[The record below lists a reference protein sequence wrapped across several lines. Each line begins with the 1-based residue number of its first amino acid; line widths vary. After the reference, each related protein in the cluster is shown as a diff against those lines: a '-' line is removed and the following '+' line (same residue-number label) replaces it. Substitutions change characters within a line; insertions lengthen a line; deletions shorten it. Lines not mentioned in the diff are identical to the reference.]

1 MPSKSNL
8 NEAATNKKGRAAKYQ
23 QHPSRVGYLTVGQT
37 ARILRISASTLRLWE
52 NVGLVSPA
60 RSSGKYRLYDADLLD
75 VLKRIKY
82 LRDVKKLSVPGIKQM
97 LGKVVIEAKPVQGA
111 GVQQAEVGPKLRRM
125 RQRLDLG
132 IVEAANK
139 ARISPGFLSAIEL
152 GKANPS
158 VATLQRLAATYNT
171 TVLEFFELP
180 HHARRLIPP
189 HERRTLTTESGV
201 CIELL
206 SIGTKMLECM
216 IFRVPPR
223 AGSDGSYSH
232 AGEEFIYMLEGEL
245 EIWLDE
251 LEGHT
256 LKPGD
261 SFWFESNLGHRW
273 FNPSDEEAVLIW
285 VNTPIT
291 F

>member
-1 MPSKSNL
+1 MRSSKADKPRS
-8 NEAATNKKGRAAKYQ
+8 
-23 QHPSRVGYLTVGQT
+23 SRIGFLTVGQT
-37 ARILRISASTLRLWE
+37 ARILGISASTLRLWE
-52 NVGLVSPA
+52 NVGLISPA
-60 RSSGKYRLYDADLLD
+60 RSAGKYRLYSSELLE

-97 LGKVVIEAKPVQGA
+97 LGKGVSKATPDPNGTGTAEIGA
-111 GVQQAEVGPKLRRM
+111 KLRQM

-139 ARISPGFLSAIEL
+139 AKISPGFLSAIEL
-152 GKANPS
+152 SKANPS

-171 TVLEFFELP
+171 TVLEFFDMP
-180 HHARRLIPP
+180 RHVRRLIRP
-189 HERRTLTTESGV
+189 EQRRTLQTESGV

-206 SIGTKMLECM
+206 SAGTKMLECM
-216 IFRVPPR
+216 IFRVPAK
-223 AGSDGSYSH
+223 AGSDGAYSH
-232 AGEEFIYMLEGEL
+232 VGEEFIYMLQGEL

-251 LEGHT
+251 WECHT
-256 LKPGD
+256 LLPGD

-273 FNPSDEEAVLIW
+273 FNPSQEEAVLIW
-285 VNTPIT
+285 VNTPLT

>member
-1 MPSKSNL
+1 MKQRAPKQG
-8 NEAATNKKGRAAKYQ
+8 EKPKG
-23 QHPSRVGYLTVGQT
+23 SRIGFLTVGQT
-37 ARILRISASTLRLWE
+37 ARILGISASTLRLWE
-52 NVGLVSPA
+52 NVGLISPA
-60 RSSGKYRLYDADLLD
+60 RSAGKYRLYNPELLE

-97 LGKVVIEAKPVQGA
+97 LGKSLPKVKADVQNGKRD
-111 GVQQAEVGPKLRRM
+111 GEMGSKLRQM
-125 RQRLDLG
+125 RQRLGLG
-132 IVEAANK
+132 IVEAASLAK
-139 ARISPGFLSAIEL
+139 VSPGFLSAIEL
-152 GKANPS
+152 SKANPS

-171 TVLEFFELP
+171 TVLEFFDMP
-180 HHARRLIPP
+180 KHARRLIKPDQ
-189 HERRTLTTESGV
+189 RRTLTTESGV

-216 IFRVPPR
+216 IFRVPPK

-232 AGEEFIYMLEGEL
+232 VGEEFIYMLQGEL

-251 LEGHT
+251 WECHT

-273 FNPSDEEAVLIW
+273 FNPSGKEAVLIW
-285 VNTPIT
+285 VNTPLT